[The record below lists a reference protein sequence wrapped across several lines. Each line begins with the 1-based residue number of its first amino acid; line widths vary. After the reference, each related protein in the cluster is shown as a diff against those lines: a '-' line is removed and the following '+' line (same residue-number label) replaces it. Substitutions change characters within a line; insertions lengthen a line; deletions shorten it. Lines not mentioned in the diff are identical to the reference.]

1 MHVCVMCVW
10 AYLGCGKE
18 NDPGWGSGQGSPG
31 ILEASIFK
39 ANGMGEGGA
48 KTVEAG
54 ALRNTVALSTS
65 CGLGHSLSF

>member
-1 MHVCVMCVW
+1 MCVSCVSGLTWDVERKMAPPWVEKW
-10 AYLGCGKE
+10 A
-18 NDPGWGSGQGSPG
+18 GSPG

-39 ANGMGEGGA
+39 ANGMGEGGT